1 MTFQPLGTIAI
12 VTDRRANSVAFGKG
26 MTQYAWKRTR
36 WNSKPPAIRG
46 GETVLQVL
54 LRCERYAEARKVLQ
68 EAAGDR
74 WKDASY
80 LLGGWSGRKN
90 ARVGKYVDGPTRELE
105 AEFAGCQ
112 SFDSFPSPDWH
123 ASPFFGYRLRCWLFL
138 ES

>member
-1 MTFQPLGTIAI
+1 MQRTDRTFCFAFRSNVEVCVVHGGRRYDVPTVRNDYSI

-46 GETVLQVL
+46 GETVLYVL

-74 WKDASY
+74 
-80 LLGGWSGRKN
+80 
-90 ARVGKYVDGPTRELE
+90 
-105 AEFAGCQ
+105 
-112 SFDSFPSPDWH
+112 
-123 ASPFFGYRLRCWLFL
+123 
-138 ES
+138 